1 VTNYHYDVPS
11 SQLSEREEIA
21 VAVDKKVVKRSR
33 KVRGEVVGKRKPGL
47 FSVLLLGFVV
57 VITASALTA
66 REQDSKSTNLSQ
78 SWQQGLD

>member
-1 VTNYHYDVPS
+1 MI
-11 SQLSEREEIA
+11 SEHDETVAA
-21 VAVDKKVVKRSR
+21 VNKKAVKRSS

-66 REQDSKSTNLSQ
+66 REQDSNNTNLSQ
-78 SWQQGLD
+78 SWQQDLH

>member
-1 VTNYHYDVPS
+1 M
-11 SQLSEREEIA
+11 
-21 VAVDKKVVKRSR
+21 
-33 KVRGEVVGKRKPGL
+33 GKRKPGL

-78 SWQQGLD
+78 SWQQHLD

>member
-1 VTNYHYDVPS
+1 MG
-11 SQLSEREEIA
+11 
-21 VAVDKKVVKRSR
+21 KK
-33 KVRGEVVGKRKPGL
+33 KPGL